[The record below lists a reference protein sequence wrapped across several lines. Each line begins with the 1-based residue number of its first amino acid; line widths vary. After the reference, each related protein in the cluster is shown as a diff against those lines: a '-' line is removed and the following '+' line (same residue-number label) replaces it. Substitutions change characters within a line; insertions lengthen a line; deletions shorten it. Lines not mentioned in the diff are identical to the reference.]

1 MREYLNIC
9 VLMYINN
16 KLKRRTSSFC
26 KKRTSYH
33 KSMYFFVSVAIIQL
47 GFLAI
52 KRCFIF
58 VNNALAYNKPN
69 KEKLSFLHW

>member
-9 VLMYINN
+9 VLMYILNN

-33 KSMYFFVSVAIIQL
+33 KSMYFLVSVAIIQL

-52 KRCFIF
+52 NTFNYEIKNCLN
-58 VNNALAYNKPN
+58 V
-69 KEKLSFLHW
+69 